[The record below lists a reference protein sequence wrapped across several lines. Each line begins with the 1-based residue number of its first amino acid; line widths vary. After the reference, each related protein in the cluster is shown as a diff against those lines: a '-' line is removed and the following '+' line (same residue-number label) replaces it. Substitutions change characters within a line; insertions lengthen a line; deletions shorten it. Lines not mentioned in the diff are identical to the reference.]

1 MKSFS
6 FRILKAWLHCLLTS
20 SVTIEKPYS
29 DTWSCVCG
37 LLFLSLE
44 TCGILSWFLGFRIF
58 LMIGLGIGLESLR
71 CCVLSRQFQ
80 CWCWCAVVLGI
91 FLKLF
96 CRWFHL
102 LYFYSLFLLGFP
114 LLVYWVSCACLLIL
128 LFFVSFLSFCST
140 FWDISLNLSTEFLI
154 SDYLIF
160 NI

>member
-29 DTWSCVCG
+29 DTWSFVCG

-96 CRWFHL
+96 CRFHL